1 MSSRRG
7 LVRALSVAP
16 MMEWTDR
23 HFRWLVRQIS
33 RRTLLYTEMVTTGAA
48 LHGEREIVLGF
59 DPSEGPLAL
68 QLGGDDPQALAE
80 CARIAE
86 GMGYDEVN
94 LNVGCPSDRVQG
106 GNFGACLMR
115 QPSRVAACVAAMRAA
130 VSLPVTVKHR
140 IGVDGRERYEDMLEF
155 VDAVAAEG
163 CDRFTVHARIAILAG
178 LSPKENRTVPPLRY
192 PEVYRLKAER
202 PGLVVEING
211 GVRSLDAAA
220 EHMRA
225 GVDAV
230 MIGRAAYED
239 PYCFAEV
246 DRRFFGE
253 TEAPPSRFEVAR
265 RYGEHADAHLRAYP
279 RRKASAV
286 LRHVLG
292 LFTGQPGA
300 REFRRI
306 LSETRD
312 ERPPS
317 VRMEAALTAVRRAH
331 ERIAEHRAAA
341 GS

>member
-1 MSSRRG
+1 MTVDRR
-7 LVRALSVAP
+7 LSVAP
-16 MMEWTDR
+16 MMDWTDR
-23 HFRWLVRQIS
+23 HCRSFHRVLT
-33 RRTLLYTEMVTTGAA
+33 RRTLLYTEMVTASAILRGDLRRLLAHSPA
-48 LHGEREIVLGF
+48 EH
-59 DPSEGPLAL
+59 PLAL
-68 QLGGDDPQALAE
+68 QLGGEDAGDLAACAELAE
-80 CARIAE
+80 GLGFR
-86 GMGYDEVN
+86 EVH

-106 GNFGACLMR
+106 GNFGACLMG

-140 IGVDGRERYEDMLEF
+140 IGIDGRERYEDMLEF
-155 VDAVAAEG
+155 VDAVAAAG

-192 PEVYRLKAER
+192 AEVYRLKAER
-202 PGLVVEING
+202 PQLIVELNG
-211 GVRSLDAAA
+211 GVRSLDAAD
-220 EHMRA
+220 EHLRA

-246 DRRFFGE
+246 DRRFFA
-253 TEAPPSRFEVAR
+253 EAEPPPSRFEVAR
-265 RYGEHADAHLRAYP
+265 RYAEHAEAHLRAYP

-312 ERPPS
+312 ERPPTA
-317 VRMEAALTAVRRAH
+317 RMEAALAAVRRAH
-331 ERIAEHRAAA
+331 ERIAEHRAAV